1 LLALPNRELSGRS
14 IPVLSTVTGRLTR
27 NVTDVTRRKKMK
39 GIFEKL
45 RYSTYSP
52 SQESSRANFEPK
64 AGLFVKAKSFGSNF
78 NKNLAGLPAG
88 RQGFLW
94 PERVTWEWRIPDK

>member
-1 LLALPNRELSGRS
+1 MMDVKIRISIIHLNRLFVKPTLE
-14 IPVLSTVTGRLTR
+14 TE
-27 NVTDVTRRKKMK
+27 N
-39 GIFEKL
+39 
-45 RYSTYSP
+45 SP

-94 PERVTWEWRIPDK
+94 PERVTWEW